1 MTSPIRPNAR
11 PDDYPGRLNAW
22 LAFMRPKTWALAVA
36 PVLATLALAWSEQRA
51 FDPVVALFTLTIAIL
66 MQATSNMEN
75 DLGYTERKA
84 ENGNR
89 RGLPRAT
96 TRGWIS
102 VAAAKRAVLF
112 AAVLAILNTGV
123 LIYFGGWVFAAIGL
137 ASLLAAYCY
146 MGGPKPIAYTPFG
159 EFLVLVFFG
168 LTAVCGTFYL
178 QTGNVSVT
186 AWLLGIALGSI
197 ASAVLA
203 VNNFR
208 DRAHDESIGRRTLAV
223 VLGEERFMQLFEFL
237 IVIPYLLVGAMVVKD
252 MTYWPYFFVMVSFP
266 DCMRLPSM
274 LKRHEHEALNAVMF
288 ACVKL
293 EVKFS
298 LLFMTG
304 ALIQSLLMHLTMQQ
318 IRIIG

>member
-1 MTSPIRPNAR
+1 MTSSHFPNER
-11 PDDYPGRLNAW
+11 PDDYPGCFAAW
-22 LAFMRPKTWALAVA
+22 LAFMRPKTWALAVS
-36 PVLATLALAWSEQRA
+36 PVLAALALAWSEQRA
-51 FDPVVALFTLTIAIL
+51 FDPVVAFFTITIAVL

-84 ENGNR
+84 EIGNR

-102 VAAAKRAVLF
+102 TAAAKRAVAFCAL
-112 AAVLAILNTGV
+112 LAILNTGA

-137 ASLLAAYCY
+137 SSLAAAYCY
-146 MGGPKPIAYTPFG
+146 MGGPKPIAYSPFG
-159 EFLVLVFFG
+159 EGLVLVFFG

-178 QTGNVSVT
+178 QAGSISVN
-186 AWLLGIALGSI
+186 AWLLGAALGSI
-197 ASAVLA
+197 AAAVLA

-223 VLGEERFMQLFEFL
+223 VLGRDQFLKLFEFL
-237 IVIPYLLVGAMVVKD
+237 VVAPYLLVAAMVVKD
-252 MTYWPYFFVMVSFP
+252 MTYWPYFLVMMSFP
-266 DCMRLPSM
+266 DCMRLPNQ
-274 LKRHEHEALNAVMF
+274 LKRLEHEALNGVMF

-298 LLFMTG
+298 LLFAAG
-304 ALIQSLLMHLTMQQ
+304 APIQSLLMQLTMQQ

>member
-1 MTSPIRPNAR
+1 MTTPIRPNAR

-84 ENGNR
+84 ETGNR

-96 TRGWIS
+96 TRGWIAVS
-102 VAAAKRAVLF
+102 SAKRAILF
-112 AAVLAILNTGV
+112 AAVLAVINTGV

-137 ASLLAAYCY
+137 SSLLAAYCY

-159 EFLVLVFFG
+159 ELLVLVFFG

-178 QTGNVSVT
+178 QTGNVSAN

-223 VLGEERFMQLFEFL
+223 VLGEERFMKLFEFL

-252 MTYWPYFFVMVSFP
+252 MTYWPYFLVMMSFP
-266 DCMRLPSM
+266 DCMRLPSQ
-274 LKRHEHEALNAVMF
+274 LKRHENEALNAVMF

-298 LLFMTG
+298 MLFMIG